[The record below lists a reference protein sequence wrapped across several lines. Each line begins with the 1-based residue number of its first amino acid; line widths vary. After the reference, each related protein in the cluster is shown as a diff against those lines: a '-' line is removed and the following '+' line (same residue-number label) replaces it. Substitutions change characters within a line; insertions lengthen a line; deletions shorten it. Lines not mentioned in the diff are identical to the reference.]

1 MYIMYFNII
10 ICVIVKWIIDIF
22 KKNVNLELKDDFIY
36 IIFCFIGYFEIVWD
50 IVIYILE
57 KIIFENYY

>member
-36 IIFCFIGYFEIVWD
+36 IIFCFVGYFEFVWD
-50 IVIYILE
+50 IVIYI
-57 KIIFENYY
+57 F

>member
-10 ICVIVKWIIDIF
+10 ICVIVKWIWFILKI
-22 KKNVNLELKDDFIY
+22 VNLKLKDDFIY